1 MEMCA
6 LLCSLVQF
14 GETWFRLVQLGA
26 DWCNV
31 VQIDVV
37 F

>member
-1 MEMCA
+1 MEICG

>member
-1 MEMCA
+1 MEFDGD
-6 LLCSLVQF
+6 LCTFVQL

>member
-1 MEMCA
+1 METGA